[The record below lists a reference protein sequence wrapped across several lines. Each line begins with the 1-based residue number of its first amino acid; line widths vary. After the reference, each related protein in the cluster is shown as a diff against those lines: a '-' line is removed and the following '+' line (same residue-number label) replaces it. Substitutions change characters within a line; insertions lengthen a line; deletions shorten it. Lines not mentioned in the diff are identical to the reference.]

1 MTISGLP
8 SSLNDPR
15 AARLDDRVAQG
26 VRDQQA
32 ASTAAPARP
41 RPSTS
46 DVAPAR
52 PSARVANAVP
62 VEAPPGTDPELWSV
76 LTSEERAFF
85 ARASSQGP
93 LTYSRMMA
101 PQQSPA
107 PAMLPRGGRMDVRV

>member
-1 MTISGLP
+1 MSISGINSP
-8 SSLNDPR
+8 LNDPR
-15 AARLDDRVAQG
+15 AARIDDRAAAG

-32 ASTAAPARP
+32 AAAPARP
-41 RPSTS
+41 RPTTA

-52 PSARVANAVP
+52 PSSRVANAVP

-85 ARASSQGP
+85 ARASTQGP

-107 PAMLPRGGRMDVRV
+107 PAALPRGGRMDVRV

>member
-1 MTISGLP
+1 MSISGINSP
-8 SSLNDPR
+8 LNDPR
-15 AARLDDRVAQG
+15 AARIDDRAAST

-32 ASTAAPARP
+32 SAAATTARP
-41 RPSTS
+41 RPTTS

-52 PSARVANAVP
+52 PSSRVANAVP

-85 ARASSQGP
+85 ARASTQGP

-107 PAMLPRGGRMDVRV
+107 PAALPRGGRMDVRV